1 MTLAEAAE
9 LLGAA
14 LAGGLG
20 THFGLRGISRK
31 PDKERIIEMLEEIQ
45 EAQEQDISAARE
57 HRSNQAQQIER
68 IRDGLDRSHELT
80 RQAFFELLEWCR
92 REPPTG

>member
-9 LLGAA
+9 LIGAA
-14 LAGGLG
+14 IAGALG
-20 THFGLRGISRK
+20 GHFGLRGISRK
-31 PDKERIIEMLEEIQ
+31 PDKERMIEMLEEIQ

-57 HRSNQAQQIER
+57 HRANQAQQLER
-68 IRDGLDRSHELT
+68 IRDGLDRGHELT
-80 RQAFFELLEWCR
+80 RQALFELLEWCR